1 MAVRNLRPYPADSDE
16 YTIDHLAQASG
27 VTVRNIRAH
36 QSRGL
41 LPAPE
46 VRGRTGF
53 YTREHLD
60 RLRLIAEMQADG
72 FNLNAIKRILDN
84 LPAGSA
90 GQVLG
95 FEQAIRQP
103 WADEEPEVMQG
114 DALRELGGDG
124 GDDALLK
131 KAIKLGLLVPL
142 GEDRFEVP
150 SPRLLAAGPELERL
164 GVNLEARLAVLERI
178 QKQTEGVAAAFIEL
192 FVEHIWKPF
201 NDAGRPDEDW
211 QRVKSESEAEGRLVD
226 EQFSRVLLTPDYWQA
241 IQHEVA
247 QGTIVDFFP
256 YPEADRF
263 CNRYPAEAAALTSPR
278 TKTNSAR
285 ASGNGRRLTW
295 PLSLPSVALR
305 CKVISYCKV
314 ISASGDRCKP
324 TRRPVRS

>member
-1 MAVRNLRPYPADSDE
+1 MLHKMAVRNLRPYPADSDE

-211 QRVKSESEAEGRLVD
+211 QRVHQALERLRPMATEVLLASFGQSMSRGVD
-226 EQFSRVLLTPDYWQA
+226 EAFGRALEETVRQPARRREAGAERGPAGGGRSR
-241 IQHEVA
+241 
-247 QGTIVDFFP
+247 
-256 YPEADRF
+256 R
-263 CNRYPAEAAALTSPR
+263 
-278 TKTNSAR
+278 K
-285 ASGNGRRLTW
+285 
-295 PLSLPSVALR
+295 
-305 CKVISYCKV
+305 
-314 ISASGDRCKP
+314 
-324 TRRPVRS
+324 RRP

>member
-211 QRVKSESEAEGRLVD
+211 QRVHQALERLRPMATEVLLASFGQSMSRGVD
-226 EQFSRVLLTPDYWQA
+226 EAFGR
-241 IQHEVA
+241 
-247 QGTIVDFFP
+247 
-256 YPEADRF
+256 
-263 CNRYPAEAAALTSPR
+263 ALEETVR
-278 TKTNSAR
+278 Q
-285 ASGNGRRLTW
+285 
-295 PLSLPSVALR
+295 
-305 CKVISYCKV
+305 
-314 ISASGDRCKP
+314 P
-324 TRRPVRS
+324 TRRREAGAERGPAGGGRSRR